1 MYLLFNTGIAMLGA
15 AKASVTCYL
24 QTLFT
29 VILAYLLLGEQLHI
43 YHAVGI
49 TLIAMGIIF
58 VTIIKSRR

>member
-15 AKASVTCYL
+15 AKASVTCYP

-29 VILAYLLLGEQLHI
+29 VILAYLLLGEQLHS

-49 TLIAMGIIF
+49 ALIAMGIIF
-58 VTIIKSRR
+58 ATIIKGRR